1 MMVSEGEIIVG
12 VLGQW
17 SSGKSTAAK
26 TLVRHLGGEDEVVF
40 INDAVLFA
48 SQAVNHLRQMDSQ
61 VAVSVE
67 DDGRRRLEGECARIW
82 LGPGDDL
89 ETVHLG
95 TLRFDVR
102 DDVLPEWL
110 RRARLELGYQINER
124 SAGGEPIVIEAGFGK
139 NPPDHTISDL
149 FIALGEAGIAPDR
162 VKWIIVQADY
172 GKRSERNDRRGYG
185 PPADV
190 FARYAADGGDLG
202 PDQQRKLEEQ
212 GAVIKRISNHHDDVE
227 VFKADVIAAFEEMY

>member
-1 MMVSEGEIIVG
+1 MMAPKEGIIVG

-26 TLVRHLGGEDEVVF
+26 TLVSHLGGEDEVVF

-82 LGPGDDL
+82 LGPGDDR
-89 ETVHLG
+89 ETVCLG

-110 RRARLELGYQINER
+110 RRARLELG
-124 SAGGEPIVIEAGFGK
+124 P
-139 NPPDHTISDL
+139 
-149 FIALGEAGIAPDR
+149 
-162 VKWIIVQADY
+162 
-172 GKRSERNDRRGYG
+172 
-185 PPADV
+185 
-190 FARYAADGGDLG
+190 
-202 PDQQRKLEEQ
+202 
-212 GAVIKRISNHHDDVE
+212 
-227 VFKADVIAAFEEMY
+227 